1 MAEQEKKPEK
11 NLDADAWKKAIN
23 SWRKRASD
31 TDFDELDSQMTEEL
45 VNKLHEG
52 LRRNRKC
59 PSSAF
64 PQMSLMGLF

>member
-11 NLDADAWKKAIN
+11 NLDADACKKAIN

-31 TDFDELDSQMTEEL
+31 TDFDELDSPMTEEL

-52 LRRNRKC
+52 LRRNRK
-59 PSSAF
+59 
-64 PQMSLMGLF
+64 